1 MTSFPPPSPE
11 SSGFDPAVARVLD
24 RFEVPAPSAGF
35 LDRLAMIPDRPQ
47 PLPLLPARPRFR
59 PASHRPWVRRS
70 GIGLIALGLASATAA
85 AAGALDRFQFDI
97 PVIAQLFVATPAPA
111 PVQVATKAKPRAT
124 RLPPARATST
134 PIAMPTAMA
143 TATPLAVARAE
154 RLVRFQALPMPVRA
168 IATERLVTRIKRRL
182 AWRGVDVPRAAIRA
196 RVIARTGQSDLPVG
210 PRWARR
216 AQYRAALIAAPPG
229 SLPPRLE
236 RLRARILWA
245 EASTGGEGARSDGLP
260 RPDSS
265 PPPGDPATAIPP
277 AARSATPTADP
288 GMANPSTAVEATPSA
303 DLAAH
308 P

>member
-1 MTSFPPPSPE
+1 MTSYPPALPE

-24 RFEVPAPSAGF
+24 RFDVPAPSASF
-35 LDRLAMIPDRPQ
+35 LDRLAMIPDRPL
-47 PLPLLPARPRFR
+47 PLPLLPARLRFR
-59 PASHRPWVRRS
+59 SASRGPWMRRS

-85 AAGALDRFQFDI
+85 AAGAFDRFDFDI
-97 PVIAQLFVATPAPA
+97 PVIAKLFVATPAPV
-111 PVQVATKAKPRAT
+111 PVQVATKAKLRAT
-124 RLPPARATST
+124 RLPPARAAST
-134 PIAMPTAMA
+134 PIAMA

-154 RLVRFQALPMPVRA
+154 RLERFQALPMPVRA

-245 EASTGGEGARSDGLP
+245 EARAGGEGARSDGLP
-260 RPDSS
+260 RPASS
-265 PPPGDPATAIPP
+265 TAPGGPATAIPP

-288 GMANPSTAVEATPSA
+288 GMANPSTAVDATPSA
-303 DLAAH
+303 DLATH

>member
-1 MTSFPPPSPE
+1 MTSYPPALPE

-24 RFEVPAPSAGF
+24 RFDVPAPSAGF
-35 LDRLAMIPDRPQ
+35 LDRLAMIPDRPL
-47 PLPLLPARPRFR
+47 PMPLLPARLRFR
-59 PASHRPWVRRS
+59 SASRGPWMRRTTS
-70 GIGLIALGLASATAA
+70 GLVALGLASATAA
-85 AAGALDRFQFDI
+85 AAGAFDRFDFDI
-97 PVIAQLFVATPAPA
+97 PVIAQLFVPAPAPA

-124 RLPPARATST
+124 RLPPERAAST
-134 PIAMPTAMA
+134 PIAMPTVA
-143 TATPLAVARAE
+143 PLIASRTE
-154 RLVRFQALPMPVRA
+154 RLERFQALPMPVRA

-196 RVIARTGQSDLPVG
+196 HVIARTGQSDLPVG

-245 EASTGGEGARSDGLP
+245 EARTGSEGARSDGLP

-265 PPPGDPATAIPP
+265 AAPGGPATAIPP
-277 AARSATPTADP
+277 AARSATPTAEPD
-288 GMANPSTAVEATPSA
+288 MADRPRTVDATPSA
-303 DLAAH
+303 ERSAKL
-308 P
+308 